1 MEVYLA
7 AHASK
12 AGPFFEGRDPS
23 FAEAA
28 LAPSLFRIAA
38 SLEGIRHIKLV
49 PACEKM
55 GLVRLV
61 SWLTEVLERPE
72 EVCDVAPLPAHVYVT
87 MARKLHVRY
96 EGPPSEAPASLGRRA
111 ASLDGGRRLTALA
124 LRVQA

>member
-1 MEVYLA
+1 MEAYLA
-7 AHASK
+7 MHASK
-12 AGPFFEGRDPS
+12 EGPFFEGREPS

-28 LAPSLFRIAA
+28 LAPGLFRMVA
-38 SLEGIRHIKLV
+38 SLEGIRHIRLL
-49 PACEKM
+49 PSCMEM
-55 GLVRLV
+55 GLSRLV
-61 SWLTEVLERPE
+61 TWLSEVLARPE

-111 ASLDGGRRLTALA
+111 SSGLLDGGRRQSA